1 LYCNRAGALTQLKRY
16 NEAKQ
21 DCDRAIDLNSN
32 YAKAYLR
39 RATCELQLEDFEG
52 AVRDYETVKRLDP
65 QNDDVD
71 QQIRNA
77 KLEAKKAKRK
87 DYYKILSV
95 EKTATLPDIKK
106 AYRKAALIW
115 HPDKWSSA
123 SEEEKK
129 TAEAKFKDITEAYGV
144 LSDPEKRRQWDSGAD
159 LEDVGGVDMDDIV
172 RMFFGGGGGGVSFMF
187 GGGGPRFSQ
196 GGSTGRQRYQRGGSR
211 HGPGEFSFNYG

>member
-129 TAEAKFKDITEAYGV
+129 QLKLNLKILQKHMGYYQIRKKEG
-144 LSDPEKRRQWDSGAD
+144 SG
-159 LEDVGGVDMDDIV
+159 IV
-172 RMFFGGGGGGVSFMF
+172 E
-187 GGGGPRFSQ
+187 Q
-196 GGSTGRQRYQRGGSR
+196 I
-211 HGPGEFSFNYG
+211 